1 MVERKSTKVLIRIL
15 RKLVKFNVTLAR
27 RGLRWLVRSFLISR
41 RRRRLQGGFVLP
53 TTTMLL
59 LVVTLVTAAV
69 LTRSLNRTTQVVGDY
84 QAKEIYNA
92 ASPAID
98 RAKAK
103 LEALFNDSR
112 LPNGVPAQE
121 VLLSM
126 MLNDGSNGVAIQRD
140 SNGQVDDKY
149 TLPREKRLDI
159 NGDGKL
165 DNAWSYQID
174 SNQDGKLDQKDPT
187 IAYSIILQ
195 SPDESDTNGLSNQ
208 KDTAIASRASRLLT
222 RNGPFS
228 AVQANQACRQ
238 LDENSGNAAVE
249 RGWFNVNAATLRKN
263 FQVNAVV
270 IPAENQRATAAL
282 EFQQDRQLDRGNKW
296 GGWFRGDLEIFPG
309 PQFNWNGALHT
320 EGSLIVG
327 DSSSFTGYLISAP
340 SSCLY
345 TRDASEITVT
355 QVVDDNGQVTFQGQV
370 VNGSI
375 KTNTFAG
382 SSIFHLFNG
391 TGTAPITSGTNPN
404 VTINNDSHSVNRT
417 RITPADVALDPV
429 PLYTQDVSRARR
441 TTDPT
446 NTSVRRSEWNTSSF
460 VERRRIFNQQEP
472 KPYVDDTYRA
482 DNRYGP
488 KPNYGRDTRLA
499 IPGRIGELIRSDAA
513 SFTELTSDN
522 PIGNNLDN
530 LGLDGY
536 WERRARREG
545 LRIIVGQRLELAN
558 PLGQPTGSITN
569 EARQRRALR
578 DNLAAVQAS
587 AIYHYKYPA
596 TSTNANDVAAHSSGY
611 LPVACLA
618 TTAHPGTAATI
629 NNSTTFNSIT
639 INGTPRVNT
648 DFLTGNGTNGWEFNP
663 PAGVTTD
670 SAFANAIAVGQ
681 PLRKAL
687 TNLAYFAG
695 DPFGAFPAR
704 QDTATNRAVPS
715 VAQPQVHP
723 HPVLTQWGNFSE
735 LRRVIALLDSGTTY
749 ADLSLADKT
758 TLHTASCM
766 MGMLAY
772 NLQNIEDAYLD
783 FANDN
788 KSTGMNSLG
797 VALFQ
802 LMDGTANSGNPEIGR
817 PANGTNLCT
826 NTKVA
831 GCPPKTYDP
840 NYYSQFTIDEW
851 INAYLN
857 DSSAAKKEDK
867 AAILARLPY
876 LRNYQQILRDRS
888 LGFAEGALPGDGI
901 GYDPKTGTYTTPKAI
916 GGDVKRGTIFRVACD
931 PSSFDVSDK
940 GQLAFAIT
948 FCSTPGKPKYPSL
961 FYLFPVAEHDHLGVA
976 SSTALAANP
985 NATVYQPANDYVS
998 NKYIFNNNVA
1008 ITDDVNHG
1016 YFYRVIDDT
1025 NGNGIE
1031 NGTEDSIKAIAL
1043 QPRTRNNW
1051 LLPNTTTTSGRIN
1064 IIRDNTTS
1072 VGIPFLD
1079 KGMFNGRE
1087 MMSVRVLDIDL
1098 DLLRRNTIR
1107 GVTDDAWLP
1116 KGGIVYAFRE
1126 DAVREDG
1133 IARPAGSANSLMNA
1147 NTPQDPPIT
1156 SANGITTKPVD
1167 YYADPDRRPYGFRLR
1182 NGTDLRRVNPS
1193 NKSFT
1198 IPDNEN
1204 IRGISFISDNPVYI
1218 QGDFNLHLVSNT
1230 NTRLEEFSQLLQDNY
1245 SNFYSRST
1253 LDERFA
1259 RPNTDTWRPSEILAD
1274 AVTILSDNFCDGG
1287 IQDSFTTAG
1296 NSSGAQINSA
1306 ESTEYGC
1313 PSGSDRRTS
1322 YLNQNRP
1329 RNSLGSGQ
1337 YWLRENDEAT
1347 SPIRISVNGNPM
1359 YCGVDRLPCPDSEVR
1374 EYTIG
1379 DRRSYYTF
1387 SDGKSRNPASD
1398 NTRVNAIIISGIVP
1412 SQAQQSYGGL
1422 HNFPRFLE
1430 SWSNRNLYISGAFLQ
1445 LNFSTY
1451 ATAPFDQD
1459 AWEPGAPAQSAE
1471 LIQYYG
1477 APNRRWGYDVGLQYA
1492 PAGPV
1497 SRRFVTTGKTRSE
1510 FYRELNTNDPYIK
1523 QLRCAKDK
1531 DKKYINQNASSVCS

>member
-1 MVERKSTKVLIRIL
+1 MPIRIL
-15 RKLVKFNVTLAR
+15 RKFVNFILLTKRKLYWLLR
-27 RGLRWLVRSFLISR
+27 RSLNR
-41 RRRRLQGGFVLP
+41 RQRYLQSGFVLP
-53 TTTMLL
+53 TTAMLL
-59 LVVTLVTAAV
+59 LVVTLVTGAV

-84 QAKEIYNA
+84 QAKEIYTA
-92 ASPAID
+92 ASPAVD

-112 LPNGVPAQE
+112 LPNGVPSQD

-126 MLNDGSNGVAIQRD
+126 MLNDGSNGVAIQRN
-140 SNGQVDDKY
+140 SSGEVDNKY
-149 TLPREKRLDI
+149 DLPGETRLDV

-165 DNAWSYQID
+165 DNAWSYQVD
-174 SNQDGKLDQKDPT
+174 SNGDGVLNDEKPI
-187 IAYSIILQ
+187 IAYSIVLQ
-195 SPDESDTNGLSNQ
+195 SPDEADANGLSNQ
-208 KDTAIASRASRLLT
+208 KDTAITSRANRLLT

-238 LDENSGNAAVE
+238 LEQNSGSTAVE

-270 IPAENQRATAAL
+270 IPAGNQPATAAL
-282 EFQQDRQLDRGNKW
+282 EFQQDRQLNRGNKW

-355 QVVDDNGQVTFQGQV
+355 QVVNRDGQTTFQGQV
-370 VNGSI
+370 INGSL

-391 TGTAPITSGTNPN
+391 AGTTPITSGTNPN
-404 VTINNDSHSVNRT
+404 VTINNDSHSVDRSG
-417 RITPADVALDPV
+417 ISPADVALDPV
-429 PLYTQDVSRARR
+429 ALYTQDESKARR
-441 TTDPT
+441 TTDST
-446 NTSVRRSEWNTSSF
+446 NTLVRRTGWNTGSF

-472 KPYVDDTYRA
+472 KPYIDDTYRA

-488 KPNYGRDTRLA
+488 KPNYGRDSRLN
-499 IPGRIGELIRSDAA
+499 IPDGQKIGDPIDSV
-513 SFTELTSDN
+513 TELTRDN
-522 PIGNNLDN
+522 PAGTNPDD

-558 PLGQPTGSITN
+558 PLGQPTGTIIN
-569 EARQRRALR
+569 EARQRHALR

-587 AIYHYKYPA
+587 AIYHYKYPNRSTTDPFSA
-596 TSTNANDVAAHSSGY
+596 TAHSSGY

-629 NNSTTFNSIT
+629 NNSTTFNRIT
-639 INGTPRVNT
+639 INGTSRVNT
-648 DFLTGNGTNGWEFNP
+648 DFLTGNGTNGWEFNSP
-663 PAGVTTD
+663 
-670 SAFANAIAVGQ
+670 ANATTNEQFETAIAAGQ
-681 PLRKAL
+681 PLRRAL

-704 QDTATNRAVPS
+704 QDTTASPAVPS
-715 VAQPQVHP
+715 AGRQIHP

-735 LRRVIALLDSGTTY
+735 LRRVISLLNSGTTY

-766 MGMLAY
+766 MGMLSY
-772 NLQNIEDAYLD
+772 NLQNIEDAYLE
-783 FANDN
+783 FANN
-788 KSTGMNSLG
+788 NGSNGMNSLG
-797 VALFQ
+797 VHLFQ
-802 LMDGTANSGNPEIGR
+802 LMDGTATPGNPEIGR
-817 PANGTNLCT
+817 PADGTNLCT
-826 NTKVA
+826 KTEEA

-851 INAYLN
+851 IKAYRN
-857 DSSAAKKEDK
+857 DSKAGKTEDK
-867 AAILARLPY
+867 AAILARLPD
-876 LRNYQQILRDRS
+876 LINYQQILRDRS

-901 GYDPKTGTYTTPKAI
+901 GYDPKTGTYTTPKTI
-916 GGDVKRGTIFRVACD
+916 GGDVKGGITFRVGCD
-931 PSSFDVSDK
+931 PNSFDVSDK
-940 GQLAFAIT
+940 GQLAFAVT

-976 SSTALAANP
+976 TPTVLKANP
-985 NATVYQPANDYVS
+985 NATVPQPANDYVS
-998 NKYIFNNNVA
+998 NRYIFNNDVA
-1008 ITDDVNHG
+1008 VTDDVNHG
-1016 YFYRVIDDT
+1016 YFYKVIGDT
-1025 NGNGIE
+1025 NANGIE
-1031 NGTEDSIKAIAL
+1031 NGTEDSIAAIAL
-1043 QPRTRNNW
+1043 RPRLRNNW
-1051 LLPNTTTTSGRIN
+1051 LLPNTTTTTNRIN
-1064 IIRDNTTS
+1064 IIRDNTTA

-1087 MMSVRVLDIDL
+1087 MMGLRVLDIDL
-1098 DLLRRNTIR
+1098 DLLRINTIS

-1116 KGGIVYAFRE
+1116 KGGIVYAFRT

-1133 IARPAGSANSLMNA
+1133 ISRPAGSFMNA

-1156 SANGITTKPVD
+1156 AANGITIKPVD

-1182 NGTDLRRVNPS
+1182 NGIDLRRINPS
-1193 NKSFT
+1193 NNSFN

-1204 IRGISFISDNPVYI
+1204 VRGISFISDNPVYI
-1218 QGDFNLHLVSNT
+1218 QGNFNLHRLASNT
-1230 NTRLEEFSQLLQDNY
+1230 GTRLEEFTQTLNDNY
-1245 SNFYSRST
+1245 SNFYSRNT
-1253 LDERFA
+1253 LDSRFA
-1259 RPNTDTWRPSEILAD
+1259 RPNDDAWRPSEILAD
-1274 AVTILSDNFCDGG
+1274 AITILSNNFCDGG

-1296 NSSGAQINSA
+1296 SGSGAQITSA
-1306 ESTEYGC
+1306 ESTDYGC
-1313 PSGSDRRTS
+1313 PSGSSRRTS

-1329 RNSLGSGQ
+1329 RNSLGAGQ
-1337 YWLRENDEAT
+1337 YWLRENNEAN

-1359 YCGVDRLPCPDSEVR
+1359 YCSTNTSPCPDSNVR
-1374 EYTIG
+1374 DYSIG
-1379 DRRSYYTF
+1379 DSRSYYPF
-1387 SDGKSRNPASD
+1387 SDGKSRNDASND
-1398 NTRVNAIIISGIVP
+1398 DIRVNAIIISGIVP

-1422 HNFPRFLE
+1422 HNFPRFIE
-1430 SWSNRNLYISGAFLQ
+1430 NWNGRNLYISGAFLQ

-1459 AWEPGAPAQSAE
+1459 DWESKLVRDPQSAE
-1471 LIQYYG
+1471 LIQYYA

-1497 SRRFVTTGKTRSE
+1497 SRRFVTPGTTRSE
-1510 FYRELNTNDPYIK
+1510 FYRELDVNDPYIK
-1523 QLRCAKDK
+1523 QLRCARDK
-1531 DKKYINQNASSVCS
+1531 DKEYINPNANSVCS